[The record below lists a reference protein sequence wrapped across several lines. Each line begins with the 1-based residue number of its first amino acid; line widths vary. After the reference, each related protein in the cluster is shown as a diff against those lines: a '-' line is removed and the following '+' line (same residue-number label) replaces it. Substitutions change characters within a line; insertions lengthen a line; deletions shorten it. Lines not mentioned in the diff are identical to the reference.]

1 MHIVVSGDS
10 RIPIDLQNDKYIEKW
25 TPREFFEKGSS
36 DDGLEIEED
45 LWYDVAYLTE
55 EIFNDL
61 ESYIEY
67 GIKIVYYRW
76 DDTAL
81 PNFNITRDVIVYK
94 SKPEPEE
101 EEEEEEV
108 QEVEEEYEEEEEEEV
123 EPEHVIEEVAP
134 PVEPEP
140 VAPPPAQPVY
150 NPPPQQ
156 YVPPQQQ
163 QYVPPQYTPPQQQY
177 TPPQYTPPQYQP
189 PVQQPVQP
197 QPVQQQPVQQQYEAP
212 QYNQQPE
219 MPAPQISEPKY
230 EQPKYEPKATK
241 PEQVTEDKSSSKSSK
256 KKDDDKLDANIGR
269 ILLYD
274 DYDSGDPKKKS
285 VPAKVILFGSSK
297 GGSGKTFT
305 CLISAYW
312 YAKSHP
318 TEKVALADFDIID
331 GQIGITINKLTPTM
345 QDYYKLNHNGRKEFT
360 YLENCKVKS
369 DNFSPN
375 IDFYLAPSQDIPQ
388 ITNDFDFW
396 KELFELL
403 ITNYDVVF
411 FDSGIDYLGK
421 APISMLYK
429 IADKIVITSNPS
441 INSVKSVIKQF
452 KTLSGQR
459 PNNVFKR
466 GDDILSKVNVV
477 LTRVME
483 SNKEINQIVESNLSK
498 FAPVVAKFG
507 NIDDI
512 ISQVQWYQ
520 RWYLIDKDPNI
531 TKALDKIAKV

>member
-1 MHIVVSGDS
+1 
-10 RIPIDLQNDKYIEKW
+10 
-25 TPREFFEKGSS
+25 
-36 DDGLEIEED
+36 
-45 LWYDVAYLTE
+45 
-55 EIFNDL
+55 
-61 ESYIEY
+61 
-67 GIKIVYYRW
+67 
-76 DDTAL
+76 
-81 PNFNITRDVIVYK
+81 
-94 SKPEPEE
+94 
-101 EEEEEEV
+101 
-108 QEVEEEYEEEEEEEV
+108 
-123 EPEHVIEEVAP
+123 
-134 PVEPEP
+134 
-140 VAPPPAQPVY
+140 
-150 NPPPQQ
+150 
-156 YVPPQQQ
+156 
-163 QYVPPQYTPPQQQY
+163 
-177 TPPQYTPPQYQP
+177 
-189 PVQQPVQP
+189 
-197 QPVQQQPVQQQYEAP
+197 
-212 QYNQQPE
+212 
-219 MPAPQISEPKY
+219 
-230 EQPKYEPKATK
+230 
-241 PEQVTEDKSSSKSSK
+241 
-256 KKDDDKLDANIGR
+256 
-269 ILLYD
+269 
-274 DYDSGDPKKKS
+274 
-285 VPAKVILFGSSK
+285 
-297 GGSGKTFT
+297 
-305 CLISAYW
+305 
-312 YAKSHP
+312 
-318 TEKVALADFDIID
+318 
-331 GQIGITINKLTPTM
+331 M